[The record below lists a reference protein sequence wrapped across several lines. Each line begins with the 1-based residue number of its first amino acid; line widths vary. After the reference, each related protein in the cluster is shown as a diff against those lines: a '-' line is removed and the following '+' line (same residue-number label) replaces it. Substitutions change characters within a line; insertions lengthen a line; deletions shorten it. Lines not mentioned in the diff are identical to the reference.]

1 MKKSIYAALFLML
14 LSVSTIAKA
23 DGVKTSESKIPAT
36 RLYVGDELEG
46 AEKVMWS
53 KSPKFIRASYIK
65 NGASMSAFYN
75 WQNELIAT
83 TQRVDITK
91 LSATA
96 IKNIIKEFGGYK
108 MGEII
113 EYKNGQTLYFI
124 NLMDE
129 TKNFIV
135 KVDADNS
142 VSLFKNLKK

>member
-1 MKKSIYAALFLML
+1 MKKSIYAALLMMF
-14 LSVSTIAKA
+14 LSVATFAKA
-23 DGVKTSESKIPAT
+23 DGVKTGESKTPTI
-36 RLYVGDELEG
+36 RYYFGDELEG
-46 AEKVMWS
+46 AEKVTWV
-53 KSPKFIRASYIK
+53 KSPKYLRATFVK

-96 IKNIIKEFGGYK
+96 IKNVIKEFGGYK

-124 NLMDE
+124 NLMSE
-129 TKNFIV
+129 TKDFIV
-135 KVDADNS
+135 KVDANNE
-142 VSLFKNLKK
+142 VSLFKNLK

>member
-1 MKKSIYAALFLML
+1 MKKSIYAALLMMF
-14 LSVSTIAKA
+14 LSVATFAKA
-23 DGVKTSESKIPAT
+23 DGVKTGESKATAT
-36 RLYVGDELEG
+36 RYYFGDELEG
-46 AEKVMWS
+46 AEKVTWT
-53 KSPKFIRASYIK
+53 KTPKYLRASFVK

-124 NLMDE
+124 NLMSE
-129 TKNFIV
+129 TKDFIV
-135 KVDADNS
+135 KVDANNE
-142 VSLFKNLKK
+142 VSLFKNLK